1 MTEPTEHRTPEPTP
15 TASIVER
22 LIAVMDEVGAIGRNG
37 RMTHGEKYAYRRN
50 DDVLD
55 AVQPALVRCGVVA
68 VPTVLDVEYR
78 DKTTKSGAAQVWCSM
93 RVEWTFY
100 GAAGDSVT
108 AVVVGEAADTSDKAT
123 SKAHTASQKVALTQ
137 VLSLPYS
144 SDDPD
149 DDRQQIGAPG
159 AARPQRANYPGG
171 SRRGQENANQGPTS
185 GPQRPASTD
194 AVEAEWEGADEESLA
209 ALADLAARFD
219 ALPADLAG
227 KVVGRVAD
235 RVPGFPVR
243 DPASLGPAWLRVWD
257 GVIRRAEEAAA
268 AAASDDDRDDPAE
281 HGDLPG
287 GGS

>member
-1 MTEPTEHRTPEPTP
+1 MTEPTDHQPVVLPAD
-15 TASIVER
+15 ASIIAR
-22 LIAVMDEVGAIGRNG
+22 LVAVMDDVGAIGRHG

-55 AVQPALVRCGVVA
+55 AVQPALVRHGVVA
-68 VPTVLDVEYR
+68 VPTVLAAEYR
-78 DKTTKSGAAQVWCSM
+78 DKTTKNGAAQVWCSL

-123 SKAHTASQKVALTQ
+123 NKAHTASQKVALTQ

-159 AARPQRANYPGG
+159 AARPQQANHPGG
-171 SRRGQENANQGPTS
+171 SRRGQENANQGPIS
-185 GPQRPASTD
+185 GPQRPASTE
-194 AVEAEWEGADEESLA
+194 AVEAEWDQADEASIA
-209 ALADLAARFD
+209 ALADLSARFD

-227 KVVGRVAD
+227 RVVGRVAD

-243 DPASLGPAWLRVWD
+243 DPASLGPSWLRTWD

-281 HGDLPG
+281 YGDLPVG
-287 GGS
+287 GT